1 MQIRKWSLLALAIA
15 AATSQM
21 TYAAANDDSKDI
33 GVEQLAQGMED
44 SSQGQSKGFI
54 EDSDLTLLNRN
65 VAFYKNFRNNNNAAD
80 NGGVNSNKTTVTSEA
95 KQQCSP
101 SLRGIPKA
109 R

>member
-1 MQIRKWSLLALAIA
+1 MQIKKWSLMALAIA

-80 NGGVNSNKTTVTSEA
+80 NGGVNSNQNYRNE
-95 KQQCSP
+95 
-101 SLRGIPKA
+101 
-109 R
+109 